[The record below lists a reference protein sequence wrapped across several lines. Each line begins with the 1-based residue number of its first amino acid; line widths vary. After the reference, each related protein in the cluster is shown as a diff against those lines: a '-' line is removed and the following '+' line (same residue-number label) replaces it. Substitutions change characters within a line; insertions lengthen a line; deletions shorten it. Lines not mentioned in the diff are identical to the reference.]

1 MELIWAHAAEQ
12 ENQELIGQKVSAEDI
27 ARQQAAS
34 AAEAQ
39 AMAARKQEEATRAAR
54 LASWAPEEIRLLE
67 KALIKFPV
75 VRGAA
80 SPDLTTLLIGSKEQ
94 SRL

>member
-1 MELIWAHAAEQ
+1 M
-12 ENQELIGQKVSAEDI
+12 SAEDI

-39 AMAARKQEEATRAAR
+39 ALAARKQEEATRAAR

-67 KALIKFPV
+67 KALTKFPV
-75 VRGAA
+75 VRAAA
-80 SPDLTTLLIGSKEQ
+80 SLYVTALLW
-94 SRL
+94 RVR